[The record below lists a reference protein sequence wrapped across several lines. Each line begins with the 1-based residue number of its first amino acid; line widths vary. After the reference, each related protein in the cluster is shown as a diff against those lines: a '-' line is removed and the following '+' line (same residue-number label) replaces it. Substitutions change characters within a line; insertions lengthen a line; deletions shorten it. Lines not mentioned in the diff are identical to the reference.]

1 MSKKET
7 GFCRLHKRD
16 KAFCTISGFEVTP
29 NLIHDRFS
37 LNRCS
42 YLFEQ
47 NSFVYF
53 GYVFQ
58 YTYQSI
64 IIFWIFAIIEIASF
78 RNDGKSP
85 YW

>member
-37 LNRCS
+37 LNRC

-64 IIFWIFAIIEIASF
+64 IIF
-78 RNDGKSP
+78 
-85 YW
+85 